1 MAELDRLRTEV
12 AETTTVAQSAITL
25 LRGLKAKLDAAIG
38 NDAALKALADELDA
52 KTNELSAAIV
62 ENTPAEEEPPT

>member
-12 AETTTVAQSAITL
+12 AETTSVVQSAITL
-25 LRGLKAKLDAAIG
+25 IKGLKAKLDAAIG
-38 NDAALKALADELDA
+38 DPQALKALSDELDA